1 MSDVQEQ
8 ETPEE
13 RERRRQYE
21 AQLEPLVAAA
31 APKVRE
37 GERAWLGHVQDLVP
51 SGTDW
56 LDGIPEEDRPWEAAL
71 EAVAHRH
78 QVSYELVT
86 DGDDA
91 TLWLVPL
98 H

>member
-1 MSDVQEQ
+1 MSADQEQ
-8 ETPEE
+8 VGQEE

-21 AQLEPLVAAA
+21 AELEPLVAAA

-37 GERAWLGHVQDLVP
+37 GYRAWLGRVQDLVP

-71 EAVAHRH
+71 EAVVHRY
-78 QVSYELVT
+78 QLSYELVT
-86 DGDDA
+86 DGDEA

>member
-1 MSDVQEQ
+1 MSADQEQ
-8 ETPEE
+8 VGQEE

-21 AQLEPLVAAA
+21 AELEPLVAAA

-37 GERAWLGHVQDLVP
+37 GERAWLGRVEDLVP

-78 QVSYELVT
+78 QLSYELVT
-86 DGDDA
+86 DGDEA
-91 TLWLVPL
+91 TLWLVPP

>member
-1 MSDVQEQ
+1 MSADQEQ
-8 ETPEE
+8 VGQEE

-21 AQLEPLVAAA
+21 AELEPLVAAA

-37 GERAWLGHVQDLVP
+37 GERAWLGRVEDLVP

-71 EAVAHRH
+71 EAVVHRH
-78 QVSYELVT
+78 QLSYELVT
-86 DGDDA
+86 EGDEA
-91 TLWLVPL
+91 TLWLVPP